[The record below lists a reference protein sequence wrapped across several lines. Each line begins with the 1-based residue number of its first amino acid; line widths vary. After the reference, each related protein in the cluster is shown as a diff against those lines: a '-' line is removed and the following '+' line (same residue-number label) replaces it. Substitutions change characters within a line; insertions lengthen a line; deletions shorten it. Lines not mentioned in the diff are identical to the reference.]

1 MPLIDARSQL
11 AAKIEV
17 TEGAA
22 EVLANTDA
30 VLASNVKFD
39 PDIEVEELDLQSAS
53 LSPFAAVAGAR
64 KARMT
69 FECPLKGS
77 GAAGTAPEIGK
88 LIKAC
93 GFGETVVVST
103 SVTYLPGSASIPSLT
118 IARYVDGKKYLM
130 AGARGTFEI
139 QLRAGRKPIVAFDFL
154 GTALAD
160 TDEGPLAA
168 VTYQASVAKPFQNGS
183 FTINAYAA
191 IVEAITIATG
201 NQLDLRPDV
210 NSVQGYKSAVIAKRL
225 MTMKLNPEDVLIT
238 THDFWATWEAGT
250 LVAFTAA
257 INGGA
262 GNITTITAP
271 KVQYGKVGQGIRGG
285 MLTYEIDAA
294 LRRNAGDDELSIAF
308 T

>member
-11 AAKIEV
+11 AAKIED

-22 EVLANTDA
+22 MDMANTEA

-39 PDIEVEELDLQSAS
+39 PDIEVEELDLQSSS

-77 GAAGTAPEIGK
+77 GTAGTAPEIGV
-88 LIKAC
+88 LLKAC
-93 GFGETVVVST
+93 GFGETVVADT
-103 SVTYLPGSASIPSLT
+103 SVTYAPASASIPSVT
-118 IARYVDGKKYLM
+118 IAKYTDGKKYLM

-139 QLRAGRKPIVAFDFL
+139 QLRAGKPGIIAFDFL

-160 TDEGPLAA
+160 ADDALLAS
-168 VTYQASVAKPFQNGS
+168 VTYQSTLPKPFQSAS
-183 FTINAYAA
+183 FTIDSYAA
-191 IVEAITIATG
+191 IVESIMIATG
-201 NQLDLRPDV
+201 NQLELRPDV
-210 NSVQGYKSAVIAKRL
+210 NSVQGYKSAVISKRL
-225 MTMKLNPEDVLIT
+225 MTMKLNPEDVLISVK
-238 THDFWATWEAGT
+238 DFWAAWEAGT

-257 INGGA
+257 LTGAA

-271 KVQYGKVGQGIRGG
+271 KVQYGKLGQGLRGG